1 MGKKALD
8 AERTIEMLQS
18 MAKETSDQNGQF
30 SGYAGWLTSQHMHSG
45 RLSSGRTATAIANF
59 WKETHRPFLNL
70 LRDVMQDFSEK
81 LNQLQND
88 ISDTFTS
95 EAVVKESFM
104 MDQLYD
110 ELDQLKTVAR
120 QHGEALWD
128 IKSEYSDVLS
138 MPSFDYSRIEQ
149 SLSNSQNIINET
161 TSQLY
166 DTDSKMKTP
175 MDYVA
180 EDIELMRTYVDQ
192 IRTMISSGTLSI
204 ENFSRSQIRDEE
216 AYKDVKSAW
225 SQRNLH
231 NTLAYANSFLA
242 KPYGVFDNYILGGA
256 NVLSGGAIGV
266 AHYASRGKV
275 PFNPLSIGSS
285 YLSKFNSSAKIINKF
300 SSAYNGAKAIAY
312 NSLEAGVSRVAQN
325 KTVQSFSDRVKSV
338 ESKLSHIT
346 NSRATKLLGPAGA
359 LFTGLGHVD
368 EFTSQDNR
376 DKTTT
381 VKTARFV
388 TGVAVETGG
397 AVLGASIGAAVLAP
411 IPGGAIV
418 GAAVGGVVGGK
429 VASTVVDYAKDGVE
443 YIVSGEMLDDMREI
457 GSTVASTVINAA
469 DSITSAANDFVEDM
483 TSVASD
489 VGDAVNGFFSDTA
502 DSVAGWFR

>member
-110 ELDQLKTVAR
+110 ELNQLKTVAR

-225 SQRNLH
+225 RQRDVH
-231 NTLAYANSFLA
+231 NAIGFMDSFVGKPFGVFQDAFSAGTEFLPGLAMGVGYYANH
-242 KPYGVFDNYILGGA
+242 GA
-256 NVLSGGAIGV
+256 VLFNGSTKLKSALSGI
-266 AHYASRGKV
+266 KD
-275 PFNPLSIGSS
+275 
-285 YLSKFNSSAKIINKF
+285 SKHINKF
-300 SSAYNGAKAIAY
+300 AAAYNGTTKIVRGGY
-312 NSLEAGVSRVAQN
+312 ETVISRVAQN
-325 KTVQSFSDRVKSV
+325 PTAQNYGNRINDSLKPGG
-338 ESKLSHIT
+338 KLHAAT
-346 NSRATKLLGPAGA
+346 NSRFTRALGPVGYV
-359 LFTGLGHVD
+359 FTGASHLT
-368 EFTSQDNR
+368 EFTDPDNR
-376 DKTTT
+376 DKSIP
-381 VKTARFV
+381 VKSARAFAGAS
-388 TGVAVETGG
+388 TEIGG
-397 AVLGASIGAAVLAP
+397 AVAGAFIGGALLAP
-411 IPGGAIV
+411 IPGGAFV
-418 GAAVGGVVGGK
+418 GAAVGGYIGGK
-429 VASTVVDYAKDGVE
+429 AGNAIVENVKDGAE
-443 YIVSGEMLDDMREI
+443 YMMSGQFIDDAAELGKQTINKVGEFTENVTESI
-457 GSTVASTVINAA
+457 GGLFNGAA
-469 DSITSAANDFVEDM
+469 E
-483 TSVASD
+483 SV
-489 VGDAVNGFFSDTA
+489 T
-502 DSVAGWFR
+502 GWFR

>member
-225 SQRNLH
+225 RQRD
-231 NTLAYANSFLA
+231 ANNAIGFMDSFVG
-242 KPYGVFDNYILGGA
+242 KPFGVFQDAFSAGTEFLPGA
-256 NVLSGGAIGV
+256 AIGIGF
-266 AHYASRGKV
+266 YARHGAVSFKG
-275 PFNPLSIGSS
+275 GSMTKS
-285 YLSKFNSSAKIINKF
+285 YLESMKDSKTVKKF
-300 SSAYNGAKAIAY
+300 STVFSGAKSIVRHTYESA
-312 NSLEAGVSRVAQN
+312 VSNMAQSA
-325 KTVQSFSDRVKSV
+325 TVQNAAKKIGVFGPGG
-338 ESKLSHIT
+338 KLEHIA
-346 NSRATKLLGPAGA
+346 NSRATRFIGPVGSG
-359 LFTGLGHVD
+359 FTAIGHLN
-368 EFTSQDNR
+368 EFTDPDNR
-376 DKTTT
+376 DKSGL
-381 VKTARFV
+381 VKSTRFI
-388 TGVAVETGG
+388 TGVSTELGG
-397 AVLGASIGAAVLAP
+397 ATIGAFIGGALLTP
-411 IPGGAIV
+411 IPGGTFV
-418 GAAVGGVVGGK
+418 GAAIGGYLGGAAAGRVVDSVKDGAEYIASGQLMEDAKELQQK
-429 VASTVVDYAKDGVE
+429 VANTATEAIENIGDS
-443 YIVSGEMLDDMREI
+443 VSGLFK
-457 GSTVASTVINAA
+457 GAA
-469 DSITSAANDFVEDM
+469 DSVS
-483 TSVASD
+483 
-489 VGDAVNGFFSDTA
+489 
-502 DSVAGWFR
+502 GWFS